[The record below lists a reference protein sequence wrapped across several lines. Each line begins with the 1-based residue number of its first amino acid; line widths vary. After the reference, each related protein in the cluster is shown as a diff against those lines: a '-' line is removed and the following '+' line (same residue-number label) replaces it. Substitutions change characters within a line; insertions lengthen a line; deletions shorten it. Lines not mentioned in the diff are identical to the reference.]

1 MGQSAAGTAAGG
13 VHGFAPALMSFIALA
28 GEVSKQ
34 VTGQFADGVWL
45 AVRVLPVFA
54 LACVI

>member
-1 MGQSAAGTAAGG
+1 
-13 VHGFAPALMSFIALA
+13 VHGFAPALMSLIALA

-34 VTGQFADGVWL
+34 VTGRFADGVWL
-45 AVRVLPVFA
+45 AAVRVLPVFA